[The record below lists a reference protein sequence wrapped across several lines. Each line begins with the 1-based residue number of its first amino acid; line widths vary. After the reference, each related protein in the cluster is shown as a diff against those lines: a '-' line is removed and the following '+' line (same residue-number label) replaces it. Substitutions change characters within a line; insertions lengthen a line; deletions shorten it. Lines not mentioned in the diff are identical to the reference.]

1 MSIEGARS
9 IEAGEQVGLPEQTQ
23 LRQNR
28 VTIQTTILIRYAA
41 VDRRGRLADYLPL
54 LSEKTLHLAD
64 RIGFMSRV
72 LQRFFQV
79 EKLHELK
86 PETAA
91 VAPVSHAKYPIKR
104 V

>member
-9 IEAGEQVGLPEQTQ
+9 IEANRLACLSRPSSGK
-23 LRQNR
+23 QNR
-28 VTIQTTILIRYAA
+28 VTIQTTILIRYA
-41 VDRRGRLADYLPL
+41 VDRRGRLADYLL
-54 LSEKTLHLAD
+54 LPEKTLHSAD
-64 RIGFMSRV
+64 RIGFMLLV
-72 LQRFFQV
+72 LQRFLQVV
-79 EKLHELK
+79 EKPHELK

>member
-9 IEAGEQVGLPEQTQ
+9 IEAGEQVGWLSRPSSGK
-23 LRQNR
+23 QNR
-28 VTIQTTILIRYAA
+28 VTIQTTILIRYA
-41 VDRRGRLADYLPL
+41 VDRRERLADYLPL
-54 LSEKTLHLAD
+54 PEKTLHLAD

-79 EKLHELK
+79 EKPHELK
-86 PETAA
+86 PE
-91 VAPVSHAKYPIKR
+91 PVSHAKYPIKR